1 MCCYRSRNSFLEPH
15 LLWLQRQKASNVFCK
30 MLLLWEWD
38 KKKQKEVQDREEK
51 PETISTK
58 PSDTYADV
66 TNRVFIMSDS
76 IVKHIRSYEL
86 SQRVENWKVFI
97 KSFSGTKVRCMED
110 CKQPALRETPSHI
123 VLHAGTN
130 DVTTKQDHQ
139 QISKSIINL
148 VVKINRN
155 CDTARNDRYLRK
167 AADVNMNLKDRRRE
181 KIFHCIN
188 HGNAITLRHLNASKL
203 HLNKINF

>member
-1 MCCYRSRNSFLEPH
+1 
-15 LLWLQRQKASNVFCK
+15 

-76 IVKHIRSYEL
+76 IMKQIRGYEL
-86 SQRVENWKVFI
+86 SQRVENWKVFV
-97 KSFSGTKVRCMED
+97 KSFSGTKVGCMED
-110 CKQPALRETPSHI
+110 YKQPALRETPSHVI
-123 VLHAGTN
+123 LHAGTN

-148 VVKINRN
+148 VVKIKRN
-155 CDTARNDRYLRK
+155 CGTARNDRYLSK
-167 AADVNMNLKDRRRE
+167 AADVNRNLKDRCHE
-181 KIFHCIN
+181 KNFHFIN
-188 HGNAITLRHLNASKL
+188 HGNAIRERTLNM
-203 HLNKINF
+203 